1 MGTALCVSL
10 SEQITGMNQ
19 ETIHAMRQVNLNML
33 LVGSLLA
40 AGCRRLSEY
49 KTIRPAQL
57 LQLCRICLGPVYV
70 GG

>member
-19 ETIHAMRQVNLNML
+19 ETFHAMRQVNLSML

-40 AGCRRLSEY
+40 AGCCRLSEY
-49 KTIRPAQL
+49 KTIRPT
-57 LQLCRICLGPVYV
+57 
-70 GG
+70 